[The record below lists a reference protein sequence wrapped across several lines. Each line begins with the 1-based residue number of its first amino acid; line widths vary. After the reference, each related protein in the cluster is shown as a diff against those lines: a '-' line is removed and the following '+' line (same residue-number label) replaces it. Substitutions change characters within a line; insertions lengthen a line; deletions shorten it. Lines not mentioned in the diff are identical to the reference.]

1 MESGA
6 THFAGTV
13 VLLMLLTG
21 CAYSYVGADG
31 SRHVVGLAHV
41 ILPPEG
47 PHPSPAASIRTQAL
61 GFSLTQG
68 DVGTALSLGYSD
80 ITIAYVR
87 ENTCVRWP
95 LDSVTP
101 VSLERRSR

>member
-6 THFAGTV
+6 TQLAGTV

-21 CAYSYVGADG
+21 CAYNYVGADG
-31 SRHVVGLAHV
+31 SRHIVGFAHFT
-41 ILPPEG
+41 LTPES
-47 PHPSPAASIRTQAL
+47 PHPSAAASIRTQAL
-61 GFSLTQG
+61 GISVTQG
-68 DVGTALSLGYSD
+68 DVGTSLSLGYSD

-95 LDSVTP
+95 LANTTP
-101 VSLERRSR
+101 VSLEGRSR